1 MFITVKPRAD
11 DWVLNILLTLNYH
24 N

>member
-11 DWVLNILLTLNYH
+11 DWVLNTLLTLNYH